1 MNRCLLCGQ
10 NQCASLID
18 FGPQP
23 ICHHFFDGSKPET
36 THDLHLGLCGA
47 CGMTQLIHPIQP
59 SQLTPHF
66 DWIAYKEPE
75 AHLDALVE
83 TLRGLPGITTQSV
96 ICGISFKED
105 STRERL
111 AKLGFHNSWRV
122 DFQSDLDIRDDR
134 AGMEMVQN
142 RVRPGL
148 EERLHAK
155 HGAPDIV
162 LVRHLLEHTH
172 NPPAFMETL
181 RRLVKPGG
189 YVVFEVPDCAR
200 GFHVLDY
207 TTLWEDHTLYLAE
220 PTFLMCL
227 RLGGFSIAR
236 FIRYQAAYENCLVAI
251 TRPGASPDAP
261 SPSRTNTVEEKS
273 RLAAFSRGFSDR
285 RQAMRQLLQEW
296 RRAGKIAVFGAGH
309 QSVMFINLLGV
320 ADLIDFVVDD
330 DPHKLGLRL
339 PGSRLPI
346 VASANLANGE
356 VKLCLSSLSV
366 ESEIKVVQKLSRF
379 FEEGGSFASIFPV
392 RPETLLNFI
401 ARPGTLF

>member
-1 MNRCLLCGQ
+1 
-10 NQCASLID
+10 
-18 FGPQP
+18 
-23 ICHHFFDGSKPET
+23 
-36 THDLHLGLCGA
+36 
-47 CGMTQLIHPIQP
+47 
-59 SQLTPHF
+59 
-66 DWIAYKEPE
+66 
-75 AHLDALVE
+75 
-83 TLRGLPGITTQSV
+83 
-96 ICGISFKED
+96 
-105 STRERL
+105 
-111 AKLGFHNSWRV
+111 
-122 DFQSDLDIRDDR
+122 
-134 AGMEMVQN
+134 
-142 RVRPGL
+142 
-148 EERLHAK
+148 
-155 HGAPDIV
+155 
-162 LVRHLLEHTH
+162 
-172 NPPAFMETL
+172 
-181 RRLVKPGG
+181 
-189 YVVFEVPDCAR
+189 
-200 GFHVLDY
+200 
-207 TTLWEDHTLYLAE
+207 
-220 PTFLMCL
+220 
-227 RLGGFSIAR
+227 
-236 FIRYQAAYENCLVAI
+236 
-251 TRPGASPDAP
+251 
-261 SPSRTNTVEEKS
+261 VEEKS